1 MFGDQKSLNSLNKV
15 IKFSK
20 INKNNKFKLIYCPPY
35 TLLDL
40 FYKKLKNTNIDVGA
54 QNCHENESYGA
65 YTGSINSIMLKID
78 SFTKFFNGLVVLSL
92 GSKIFLPLN

>member
-1 MFGDQKSLNSLNKV
+1 MYFIANWKMFGEQKSLNSLNKV

-40 FYKKLKNTNIDVGA
+40 FYKKLKIL
-54 QNCHENESYGA
+54 
-65 YTGSINSIMLKID
+65 ILMLVHKIVM
-78 SFTKFFNGLVVLSL
+78 KMKVMVLTQVQ
-92 GSKIFLPLN
+92 